1 MADLILKN
9 SGKPNGYAM
18 NKEQLKNIFIEEASE
33 IIEKLD
39 ADIVDFESD
48 TTNKELINEL
58 FRGVHTLKGNAN
70 AFGFTRLGGFVHHF
84 EDLLDNYRSPGAVVP
99 ESAVDTLLKS
109 VDVIKE
115 TLSYEVAES
124 DGLPENY
131 DECLSAIITLLDG
144 GSAKSTK
151 DVAPLKDLASEFSD
165 NENGIEAESDSLEC
179 LDRIKKKILADAAR
193 YDIKDK
199 NLYIIDFKF
208 DKDIYFRGYD
218 HIIFLKMLSEE
229 GDILH
234 TYWDMEHVPKLSEFV
249 TEDSCLPFVS
259 VILATQKTE
268 GEISEIFEFLFEHE
282 YSVKAVEAETHAI
295 AKVNNEQK
303 AEVSATINTEK
314 QEPPKQPDGKQSNN
328 SGVKKEEST
337 QKSYI
342 KIDTAKLD
350 ELFDTVGELVIAQN
364 FIAQN
369 DKIKDLGDS
378 NINKTIETLSKIT
391 KTIQDRVMSLRM
403 VAIRDTFEKM
413 KRVARDTAK
422 KTGKDIKL
430 VIQGEETEIDKTM
443 IDSLSDPIVHM
454 IRNAIDHG
462 LEDSNDERESLGK
475 ERDGAISL
483 RAYHKSGN
491 IIIAISDD
499 GRGIDKEAVLKKG
512 IERGLVDPNDALSD
526 QQIFALIMQPGF
538 STAKAISDISGRGVG
553 LDVVKTSI
561 EKLRGKVE
569 IDSEKGVGSTFSII
583 LPLTLAIIDGMLVKS
598 SNETFIIP
606 TLSVVES
613 FVPQKE
619 IVHMLKGRGEFV
631 NLRGEQIPVIRLDEA
646 LDVKSENRP
655 HIWESTLV
663 CVDSERGR
671 FAILVD
677 ALLGRQ
683 QVVIKSL
690 GRSMAKIREISGG
703 AILGNGDIAL
713 ILNIDGLCAESDK

>member
-1 MADLILKN
+1 MILKN
-9 SGKPNGYAM
+9 SEKLNGYAM

-48 TTNKELINEL
+48 TANKELINEL

-165 NENGIEAESDSLEC
+165 NENGIKAESDSLEC

-218 HIIFLKMLSEE
+218 HIVFLKMLSEE

-249 TEDSCLPFVS
+249 AEDSCLPFVS

-282 YSVKAVEAETHAI
+282 YSIKAVETKTVI
-295 AKVNNEQK
+295 AAEQK
-303 AEVSATINTEK
+303 EEPKSEASVQTSAEK
-314 QEPPKQPDGKQSNN
+314 QESPKQVDSKQSNN
-328 SGVKKEEST
+328 LQAKKEEST

-369 DKIKDLGDS
+369 EKIKDLGDS

-462 LEDSNDERESLGK
+462 LEDSNDEREAKGK
-475 ERDGAISL
+475 ERDGTISL
-483 RAYHKSGN
+483 RAFHKSGN

-512 IERGLVDPNDALSD
+512 IERGLVDPNDTLTD
-526 QQIFALIMQPGF
+526 QQIFSLIMQPGF
-538 STAKAISDISGRGVG
+538 STAKTISDISGRGVG

-569 IDSEKGVGSTFSII
+569 IDSEIGYGSTFSII

-598 SNETFIIP
+598 GAETFIIP

-646 LDVKSENRP
+646 LDVKTPHRP
-655 HIWESTLV
+655 QIWESTLV

-713 ILNIDGLCAESDK
+713 ILNIDGLCSESDK

>member
-1 MADLILKN
+1 MILKN
-9 SGKPNGYAM
+9 SEKLNGYAM

-48 TTNKELINEL
+48 TGNKELINEL

-115 TLSYEVAES
+115 TLNYEVAES

-131 DECLSAIITLLDG
+131 DECLSAIIALLDG
-144 GSAKSTK
+144 GSAKATK
-151 DVAPLKDLASEFSD
+151 DEPPLKDLASEFSA
-165 NENGIEAESDSLEC
+165 NEVQIGEDSSGLEC
-179 LDRIKKKILADAAR
+179 AQRIKQKISADGQK
-193 YDIKDK
+193 YHIDGKT
-199 NLYIIDFKF
+199 LYAVDFIF

-218 HIIFLKMLSEE
+218 HIVFLKMLSDV

-234 TYWDMEHVPKLSEFV
+234 TYWDMEHVPKLSEFAA
-249 TEDSCLPFVS
+249 EDSYLPLVS
-259 VILATQKTE
+259 VLLASEKPE
-268 GEISEIFEFLFEHE
+268 AEISEIFEFLFEHE
-282 YSVKAVEAETHAI
+282 YAIRAIEAKAAEIAAAKEEIKPQGDAPKKIEEQEQASKLPESKQQTSSV
-295 AKVNNEQK
+295 
-303 AEVSATINTEK
+303 
-314 QEPPKQPDGKQSNN
+314 
-328 SGVKKEEST
+328 VKKEESA

-369 DKIKDLGDS
+369 ENIKDLGDS

-462 LEDSNDERESLGK
+462 LEDSNDEREAKGK
-475 ERDGAISL
+475 ERDGTISL
-483 RAYHKSGN
+483 RAFHKSGN

-512 IERGLVDPNDALSD
+512 IERGLVDPNDTLTD
-526 QQIFALIMQPGF
+526 QQIFSLIMQPGF
-538 STAKAISDISGRGVG
+538 STAKTISDISGRGVG

-569 IDSEKGVGSTFSII
+569 IDSEIGYGSTFSII

-598 SNETFIIP
+598 GGETFIIP

-646 LDVKSENRP
+646 LDVKTPHRP
-655 HIWESTLV
+655 QIWESTLV

-713 ILNIDGLCAESDK
+713 ILNIDGLCSESDK

>member
-1 MADLILKN
+1 
-9 SGKPNGYAM
+9 M

-48 TTNKELINEL
+48 TGNKELINEL

-84 EDLLDNYRSPGAVVP
+84 EDLLDNYRSPSAIVP

-115 TLSYEVAES
+115 TLNYEVAES

-144 GSAKSTK
+144 GSVKSSQ
-151 DVAPLKDLASEFSD
+151 DIAPLKDLASEFNDVESKT
-165 NENGIEAESDSLEC
+165 EAEPENLEC
-179 LDRIKKKILADAAR
+179 LERIKKKILADASQ
-193 YDIKDK
+193 YDVKDK
-199 NLYIIDFKF
+199 NLFIVDFKF

-218 HIIFLKMLSEE
+218 HIVFLKMLSEE
-229 GDILH
+229 GEILR
-234 TYWDMEHVPKLSEFV
+234 TYWDMEQVPKLSEFIS
-249 TEDSCLPFVS
+249 EDSYLPFVS

-268 GEISEIFEFLFEHE
+268 AEISEIFEFLFEHE
-282 YSVKAVEAETHAI
+282 YSIKAVEAKI
-295 AKVNNEQK
+295 AVIAEQK
-303 AEVSATINTEK
+303 ELKSEASTPINTEK
-314 QEPPKQPDGKQSNN
+314 QEVPKQQDGKQSNN
-328 SGVKKEEST
+328 SVVKKEEST

-475 ERDGAISL
+475 ERDGTISL

-512 IERGLVDPNDALSD
+512 IERGLVDPNDTLSD